1 MLLKKILRTGI
12 TLVFLSNF
20 MIGFIPRYTRT
31 ILTDKLHEIARSR
44 TDYEIISDITMKKI

>member
-20 MIGFIPRYTRT
+20 MIGFIPCYTRT